1 MHRKRITIITG
12 HYGAGK
18 SEIAIELAIAEP
30 PFDMLVD
37 LDVVNPYFRSRS
49 AEATLSAH
57 GVELITSPLGRAAGS
72 DLPYIPARGREPFI
86 NKDIRAV
93 YDLAG
98 NTAGAKLMMQYTDV
112 LEKEEAMDFLFVVNV
127 YRPETSSVSKIK
139 HAISMVEAASQIKVS
154 GLINNSNLMD
164 ETEEAHLMEGERLI
178 SEVAN
183 DLNIPIVLTC
193 HDASW
198 TPKHPYKG
206 ELLSLKRYVKSG

>member
-1 MHRKRITIITG
+1 MKRKRITIITG

-18 SEIAIELAIAEP
+18 SEIAIELAITEP

-49 AEATLSAH
+49 AGNVLESH

-72 DLPYIPARGREPFI
+72 DLPYIPARGREPFV
-86 NKDIRAV
+86 NKDRRAI

-98 NTAGAKLMMQYTDV
+98 DVSGAKLMMQYRDV
-112 LEKEEAMDFLFVVNV
+112 LESEDAMDFLFAVNV
-127 YRPETSSVSKIK
+127 FRPETDSVASIK
-139 HAISMVEAASQIKVS
+139 HAITMVEAASQIRIT

-164 ETEEAHLMEGERLI
+164 ETEETHLKQGETILKQVSR
-178 SEVAN
+178 
-183 DLNIPIVLTC
+183 DLNVPIVLTC

-198 TPKHPYKG
+198 RPKRPYEG
-206 ELLSLKRYVKSG
+206 ELLSLHRYVKSG